1 MDPGAQVYIG
11 IYGGTFNPIHFGH
24 LRTAE
29 EICERFLMKEVIF
42 IPSASPPHKDAKDI
56 VDPMHRL
63 KMTNLAVTG
72 NARFSVSELET
83 QRQGKSYSID
93 TVRELKRLSPDD
105 QFAFILG
112 IDAFLEIVTWHKYEE
127 IFNEC
132 DFIVTTR
139 PGVPRVSCAMA
150 IPSPLREGFKRK
162 KSGREFVNAAG
173 KQIIFADVTDL
184 NISATAIRA
193 MVREGN
199 SIRYL
204 MPRRVMDYIAEHGLY
219 K

>member
-1 MDPGAQVYIG
+1 MYIG

-29 EICERFLMKEVIF
+29 EVCQRFMMKEIIF
-42 IPSASPPHKDAKDI
+42 VPSAHPPHKDVQDI

-72 NARFSVSELET
+72 NPRFSVSELET
-83 QRQGKSYSID
+83 QRPGKSYSID
-93 TVRELKRLSPDD
+93 TVREFKRLSPDD
-105 QFAFILG
+105 HFAFILG
-112 IDAFLEIVTWHKYEE
+112 LDAFLEIVTWHRYED

-139 PGVPRVSCAMA
+139 PGAPRVSCALA
-150 IPSPLREGFKRK
+150 IPEALRAGFRKK

-173 KQIIFADVTDL
+173 KQVIFTNVTELD
-184 NISATAIRA
+184 ISATAIRA
-193 MVREGN
+193 LVREG
-199 SIRYL
+199 SSVRYL
-204 MPRRVMDYIAEHGLY
+204 MPRRVMEYIVEHGLY
-219 K
+219 Q